1 MDDGFKGD
9 MKLMK
14 KGFWVEDFDS
24 NKYIVP
30 EEYLSALGQNKK
42 LQPLI
47 DESSELVC
55 GRGSPEWVVCSV
67 DFILWFAPP
76 PAPKKDSTT
85 KKP

>member
-9 MKLMK
+9 MKFMK
-14 KGFWVEDFDS
+14 KGFGVEDFDS

-47 DESSELVC
+47 DESSELGKKIRDSVEHQKFLERMRGNER
-55 GRGSPEWVVCSV
+55 GR
-67 DFILWFAPP
+67 DL
-76 PAPKKDSTT
+76 
-85 KKP
+85 